1 MWIGVRPTI
10 AACLAGLLVAC
21 DRPPPPAA
29 GSGPP
34 AAAVA
39 AASYHPIV
47 SVKELMN
54 EVLEPAAD
62 AYWNAVGSTTD
73 GKGTT
78 EFAPKTDSAWIL
90 LRNHGTMIAEAGN
103 LLMMERPAKNAA
115 DWMGFSRTLI
125 TAGTRA
131 RDAAIAHD
139 KTRVFDVGAE
149 VYDACVNCHTKYMVP
164 KYEAPGIPK

>member
-1 MWIGVRPTI
+1 M
-10 AACLAGLLVAC
+10 AAPSV
-21 DRPPPPAA
+21 
-29 GSGPP
+29 
-34 AAAVA
+34 AVA
-39 AASYHPIV
+39 FHPAV
-47 SVKELMN
+47 ALKELMN

-73 GKGTT
+73 SKGTT
-78 EFAPKTDSAWIL
+78 EHAPKTDTAWIL
-90 LRNHGTMIAEAGN
+90 LRNHGTIIAEAGN
-103 LLMMERPAKNAA
+103 LLMMERPAKYAE
-115 DWMGFSRTLI
+115 DWMQFSRTLI

-149 VYDACVNCHTKYMVP
+149 VYDACVNCHAKYMVP